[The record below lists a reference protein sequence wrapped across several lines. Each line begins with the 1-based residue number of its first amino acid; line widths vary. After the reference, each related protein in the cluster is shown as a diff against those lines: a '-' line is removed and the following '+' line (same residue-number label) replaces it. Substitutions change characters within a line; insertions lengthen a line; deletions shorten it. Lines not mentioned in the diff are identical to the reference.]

1 MADKITKIN
10 KLRNI
15 ESFMQVNLFKG
26 YTFIDKAGEIINH
39 FYRNQDPPIVP
50 EISPNGMVI
59 LRPDDITEELK
70 VSPSA
75 IWAHYLNPS
84 SLDQV
89 ATFYSKNLID
99 IARILNVNKVTR
111 VGWRN
116 YFVYEYNNPKD
127 REQSLRKLSV
137 QEDMKVEL
145 AVYSITLS
153 RVTITL
159 SISKLSKKDQ
169 KQTPAVLI
177 DIDAYIA
184 YEKPN
189 EITEAERDIA
199 EIRRTIQSSELMDKI
214 NALIK

>member
-1 MADKITKIN
+1 
-10 KLRNI
+10 
-15 ESFMQVNLFKG
+15 MQVNLFKG

-116 YFVYEYNNPKD
+116 YFVYEFNNPKD